1 MAGSSL
7 NRPSKRRAASK
18 SMDHGLPDYIE
29 SNVQILFVGINPGLR
44 SALVG
49 HHFAGYSN
57 RFWKVLYRSGL
68 VPQPLTY
75 LDDWRLPTWGLGLT
89 NIVARASS
97 GIHEL
102 TRVDYDVGRAILLSK
117 IERYRPR
124 VVAILGITLYSILF
138 PERGRGKT
146 CRPGLQREQLVNA
159 AVFLLPNPSGRNAH
173 YSLESMVGA
182 YGELKVFL
190 VRS

>member
-7 NRPSKRRAASK
+7 NRPSKRGAASK

-68 VPQPLTY
+68 LPQPLTY

-102 TRVDYDVGRAILLSK
+102 TRVDYDAGRAILLSK
-117 IERYRPR
+117 IERYQPK
-124 VVAILGITLYSILF
+124 VVAVLGLTLYSILF
-138 PERGRGKT
+138 PEARRNAKPS
-146 CRPGLQREQLVNA
+146 PGLQQDRLMNS

-173 YSLESMVGA
+173 YSLESMVEA
-182 YGELKVFL
+182 YGELKAFL
-190 VRS
+190 LRS